1 MNPPQQPQIK
11 ISPWRWYQWP
21 LIPLGFVF
29 AMLAMLPLGLIAL
42 VSIPFFALYPER
54 HMHIYDERGTPRQQ
68 ELLTRWR
75 TIRAK
80 MSLPRRLIRLIQKRR

>member
-11 ISPWRWYQWP
+11 TTPWRWYQLP

-29 AMLAMLPLGLIAL
+29 VMLAMLPLGLIAL
-42 VSIPFFALYPER
+42 LSIPFFALYPER
-54 HMHIYDERGTPRQQ
+54 HMHVYDLQGTPRQR

-75 TIRAK
+75 TTRAK
-80 MSLPRRLIRLIQKRR
+80 ISLPRRLIRLIQKRR